1 MLVVLQWD
9 FGAGRCRELALVDEL
24 TQCENQL
31 LELACGRLE
40 EVRQGR
46 SSRGL
51 VRWHTGHPCWQELTV
66 LRALAWP

>member
-9 FGAGRCRELALVDEL
+9 FGAGRCCELALVDEL

-46 SSRGL
+46 SSR
-51 VRWHTGHPCWQELTV
+51 
-66 LRALAWP
+66 AW